1 MDRCSRLPEAFLQ
14 EASALIHELLPS
26 ADAATAA
33 ACMDEAAR
41 RFSPSLSISAFR
53 IVARSAVL
61 AAAQHAAVCNA
72 ANDPATLRKHA
83 ARTIDRCLPGFADE
97 AVLDRCMQAL
107 QTADD
112 MGDPMLTGA
121 IHQFAASELLA
132 LQDDT
137 PYHARLHQAALQYL
151 PLTRPVD
158 RDDLRLVALAALY
171 EPGRLPRGQH
181 DAILRHRLG
190 LNGAGSH
197 SYEEV
202 AAMMHL
208 PPTTVRETVAAALT
222 ILAARHT
229 DRSDSHA

>member
-1 MDRCSRLPEAFLQ
+1 MERCPPMPEALQQ
-14 EASALIHELLPS
+14 EASALIQELLPC
-26 ADAATAA
+26 ADEGTAA
-33 ACMDEAAR
+33 ACMAEVAR
-41 RFSPSLSISAFR
+41 RCSPSMNRTAFR

-61 AAAQHAAVCNA
+61 AAAQQSAVRAAA
-72 ANDPATLRKHA
+72 SDPATLRKHA
-83 ARTIDRCLPGFADE
+83 ARTIERCLPGFADD
-97 AVLDRCMQAL
+97 ALLDRCMRML

-112 MGDPMLTGA
+112 TNDPMLTGA

-137 PYHARLHQAALQYL
+137 PYHARLHQVALRYL

-190 LNGAGSH
+190 LNGAGPH
-197 SYEEV
+197 SCEEV

-208 PPTTVRETVAAALT
+208 PLTTVRETEAAALT